1 MLSSIPNYVPSGYKT
16 INIMLTVKN
25 AEKALDFY
33 NRAFGAQ
40 TTMELKGPDGVVG
53 HAEMKIA
60 DTIVMLTEE
69 GPNNESPLG
78 LFGTPVTIQIY
89 TPDCEG
95 FFEEAV
101 KAGAKVLLPIS
112 KQFYGDRAG
121 LIEDPFGHRWIIATH
136 EEDLTANELQ
146 HRFDDLFP

>member
-1 MLSSIPNYVPSGYKT
+1 MSNYVPSGYKT

-25 AEKALDFY
+25 AHKALEFY
-33 NRAFGAQ
+33 NRAFGAE
-40 TTMELKGPDGVVG
+40 TTMELRDPNGVVN
-53 HAEMKIA
+53 HAEMKIM
-60 DTIVMLTEE
+60 DTVVMLNEE
-69 GPNNESPLG
+69 GPNSDSPLN
-78 LFGTPVTIQIY
+78 LHGTSVTMQIY

-121 LIEDPFGHRWIIATH
+121 LLEDPFGHRWIIATH
-136 EEDLTANELQ
+136 MEDLTPRELQ
-146 HRFDDLFP
+146 HRFNELF

>member
-16 INIMLTVKN
+16 INVMLTVKDS
-25 AEKALDFY
+25 EKALEFY
-33 NRAFGAQ
+33 NRAFGAEI
-40 TTMELKGPDGVVG
+40 TMELKQPDGVVA
-53 HAEMKIA
+53 HAEFKIQ
-60 DTIVMLTEE
+60 DTIIMLTEE
-69 GPNNESPLG
+69 GTYQSGPLR
-78 LFGTPVTIQIY
+78 LHGTPVTIMIY

-101 KAGAKVLLPIS
+101 KGGAKVLLPIS

-121 LIEDPFGHRWIIATH
+121 LLEDPFGHRWIIATH

-146 HRFDDLFP
+146 HRFNKFFQ

>member
-16 INIMLTVKN
+16 INVLLTVRD
-25 AEKALDFY
+25 AEKALEFY
-33 NRAFGAQ
+33 NRAFGAE
-40 TTMELKGPDGVVG
+40 TTMELKSPDGVVG

-69 GPNNESPLG
+69 EPNNESPLAF
-78 LFGTPVTIQIY
+78 FGTPVTIQIY

-101 KAGAKVLLPIS
+101 KAGAKVLFPIS

-146 HRFDDLFP
+146 HRFNDLFP